1 MRTKTL
7 TLAGALDVLA
17 AEIQSADGVANAAIS
32 EAAERLR
39 ELDAGQGLASIDTL
53 PNNGVRVLLVKRTGH
68 DTVMA
73 SIGYRDAAGNVRGWF
88 GKRSPTHWTK
98 APVAAAR
105 FS

>member
-17 AEIQSADGVANAAIS
+17 AEIQSADGVANAAIA

-39 ELDAGQGLASIDTL
+39 ELNAAQGLASIDTL
-53 PNNGVRVLLVKRTGH
+53 PNDGVRVLLVKRTGQ

-88 GKRSPTHWTK
+88 GKRGPTHWAK
-98 APVAAAR
+98 APTAVAR